1 MIALLQHEL
10 RKILKVYYH
19 VSAAVQSEKAV
30 NKLFPYKSSLQLV

>member
-1 MIALLQHEL
+1 MIALLQRDL

-19 VSAAVQSEKAV
+19 VSAAVQTENTV